1 MILWFLKGIC
11 NSLNMATRTQ
21 ILVPIGV
28 AVVIIGIVGLLSIP
42 SDSKLES
49 VEFPRGTIKID
60 DVPLQVQ
67 VADTEP
73 RRIRGLMFQDQL
85 PYDQGMIF
93 VFDQPG
99 LYSLWML
106 NMQFSLDMIWFDA
119 QGNMVHMEKDVPPCK
134 SAIETMT
141 CQSIIP
147 EGNAMYILEVTSGFI
162 DRHDITKDSKLI
174 IISI

>member
-1 MILWFLKGIC
+1 
-11 NSLNMATRTQ
+11 MATRTQ
-21 ILVPIGV
+21 ILIPIGI
-28 AVVIIGIVGLLSIP
+28 ATVIIGVVGLMSIP

-49 VEFPRGTIKID
+49 VEFPRGTIKVD

-73 RRIRGLMFQDQL
+73 RRVRGLMFQDQL

-93 VFDQPG
+93 IFEQPG
-99 LYSLWML
+99 SYSLWML
-106 NMQFSLDMIWFDA
+106 NMQFALDMIWFDA
-119 QGNMVHMEKDVPPCK
+119 QGNVVHIEKNVPPCK
-134 SAIETMT
+134 TAIETMT

-162 DRHDITKDSKLI
+162 EKNKITNDSKLS

>member
-1 MILWFLKGIC
+1 
-11 NSLNMATRTQ
+11 MATRAQ
-21 ILVPIGV
+21 ILIPVGI
-28 AVVIIGIVGLLSIP
+28 ATVIIGVVGLLSIP
-42 SDSKLES
+42 SDSKLEA
-49 VEFPRGTIKID
+49 VEFPKGTIKVD

-106 NMQFSLDMIWFDA
+106 NMQFPLDMIWFDS
-119 QGNMVHMEKDVPPCK
+119 QGNVVHLERDVPPCK
-134 SAIETMT
+134 TAFETMT
-141 CQSIIP
+141 CQSVIP
-147 EGNAMYILEVTSGFI
+147 EGQAMYILEVTSGFI
-162 DRHDITKDSKLI
+162 EKYNITQDSKLQ

>member
-1 MILWFLKGIC
+1 
-11 NSLNMATRTQ
+11 MATRTQ
-21 ILVPIGV
+21 ILIPIGI
-28 AVVIIGIVGLLSIP
+28 AAVIIGVIGILSIP

-49 VEFPRGTIKID
+49 VEFPRGTIKVD

-73 RRIRGLMFQDQL
+73 RRIRGLMFQDTL

-106 NMQFSLDMIWFDA
+106 NMQFPLDMIWFD
-119 QGNMVHMEKDVPPCK
+119 QLGNVVHIEKNVPPCK
-134 SAIETMT
+134 TAIETMT
-141 CQSIIP
+141 CQSIVP
-147 EGNAMYILEVTSGFI
+147 EGNSMYILEVTSGFI
-162 DRHDITKDSKLI
+162 DKYNITKDSKLS